1 MPQVEPHV
9 MLKTLPAKG
18 LGPGAEGPGAWMLHV
33 WTLFGE
39 ECCQGTAGD

>member
-18 LGPGAEGPGAWMLHV
+18 QGLGPGAWMLHV